1 MMDCEVVQFSK
12 QCFKYRI
19 LITTYSSGS
28 PMKFD
33 FSMPAIKRSNEE
45 TIFKLQL
52 HKCFKEDFSL
62 LKT

>member
-1 MMDCEVVQFSK
+1 
-12 QCFKYRI
+12 
-19 LITTYSSGS
+19 
-28 PMKFD
+28 MKFD
-33 FSMPAIKRSNEE
+33 FSMPAIERSNEE